1 MEPSILRRNRMDT
14 EAGKAGGRLTIL
26 SSSTREA
33 EFGWLD
39 SAGKKIAAEIRV
51 PVARELTHCQ
61 NSRRAQQSGLSR
73 PLGVAADNLDLLGLD
88 GVLVVKFEVDI
99 LDQERPD
106 FVAEAVGVQMTLEA
120 QHDQPHRQGRNGSS
134 CTLKFKRALTFSFMT
149 SETILSK
156 FLTIL
161 LAS

>member
-1 MEPSILRRNRMDT
+1 MRTFDYTFISIK
-14 EAGKAGGRLTIL
+14 EIQCV
-26 SSSTREA
+26 
-33 EFGWLD
+33 EFN
-39 SAGKKIAAEIRV
+39 SAGANIAAESRV
-51 PVARELTHCQ
+51 PVARELTHRQ
-61 NSRRAQQSGLSR
+61 NSRRAQHSGLSR
-73 PLGVAADNLDLLGLD
+73 PLRVAADNLDLLGLD
-88 GVLVVKFEVDI
+88 RVLVVKFEVDI

-120 QHDQPHRQGRNGSS
+120 QHDQSHRQGRNGSS